1 MLLLL
6 LGRGGMSTMSGALGL
21 LGGASMTTG
30 LEVRGA
36 LMLGARLWFRDLMDM
51 FMPDMPALFLL
62 RLGVKLDEALDDV
75 VEGS

>member
-1 MLLLL
+1 
-6 LGRGGMSTMSGALGL
+6 MSTINGALGL

-36 LMLGARLWFRDLMDM
+36 LMLGARLWLRGLDDM
-51 FMPDMPALFLL
+51 FMPDESVLFLL
-62 RLGVKLDEALDDV
+62 RLGVKLEEAVDDV